1 MKARSFHESLAFAI
15 AGLVYTWKSQRNF
28 RLHILFGLTAL
39 GCSFLLRLKPLELI
53 FIIFAIFLVLIME
66 VLNTAL
72 ETTVD
77 LITKEYHPLANIA
90 KNVGASAVFLA
101 ALLAAVTGL
110 LIFVPK
116 LLIYFNK

>member
-1 MKARSFHESLAFAI
+1 MRARSFQESFAFAL

-28 RLHILFGLTAL
+28 RLHIIFGFTAL
-39 GCSFLLRLKPLELI
+39 GCSLLLRLQPLELVI
-53 FIIFAIFLVLIME
+53 IIFAIFLVLIME
-66 VLNTAL
+66 LLNTAL

-90 KNVGASAVFLA
+90 KNVGASAVLLA
-101 ALLAAVTGL
+101 SLLAAAIGL

-116 LLIYFNK
+116 IINLF